1 MDDDVTGLAR
11 EGSPSAAREFVPRSH
26 RELPMLR
33 LFLPF
38 TDLHRPQGDDAVRW
52 SRFAELGDHSA
63 SLSWF
68 ELADRIA
75 AEHPAVRD
83 LIPCR
88 GELDEETAAALRG
101 VIGDMRLRCLR
112 WTGYGE
118 AARTSTSRR
127 VFGGEYFED
136 DLRASDVVA
145 GRRVPEFAWDAAG
158 RLAWGT
164 RLFPDSLIVAAE
176 PALFRQLH
184 NDPRLDVV
192 SVRVERD
199 VLPPSAGD

>member
-1 MDDDVTGLAR
+1 
-11 EGSPSAAREFVPRSH
+11 
-26 RELPMLR
+26 
-33 LFLPF
+33 
-38 TDLHRPQGDDAVRW
+38 
-52 SRFAELGDHSA
+52 
-63 SLSWF
+63 
-68 ELADRIA
+68 
-75 AEHPAVRD
+75 
-83 LIPCR
+83 
-88 GELDEETAAALRG
+88 
-101 VIGDMRLRCLR
+101 MRLRCLR